1 MAKRPAKPARK
12 PAKANRAAKPA
23 RPKRAAAK
31 TTATF
36 VWRHLKLRVTH
47 TPDYINP
54 GWSHIELHVLAPKG
68 APCPVTMT
76 GYLSHFLDAGELA
89 AANGPVV
96 FFTAWLDREAKSKE
110 WAKVEFR
117 WRQGDLFAER

>member
-12 PAKANRAAKPA
+12 PANAGRAAKPA

-47 TPDYINP
+47 TPNYINP

-76 GYLSHFLDAGELA
+76 GYLSHFLDAAELA
-89 AANGPVV
+89 SAGGPVA
-96 FFTAWLDREAKSKE
+96 FFNAWLDRAATTKA
-110 WAKVEFR
+110 WAKAQAK
-117 WRQGDLFAER
+117 WRQLELFG